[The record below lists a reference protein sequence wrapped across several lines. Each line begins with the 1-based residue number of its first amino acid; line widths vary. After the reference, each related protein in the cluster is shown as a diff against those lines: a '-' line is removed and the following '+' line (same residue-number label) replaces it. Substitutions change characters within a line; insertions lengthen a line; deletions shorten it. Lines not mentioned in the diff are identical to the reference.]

1 MTTQLRSALA
11 FALGAACLAL
21 VGCSSLNTAKNSDFA
36 CDNNS
41 DCPTPLEVY
50 SQTNH
55 APASVKNGRTPESWK
70 QSSSKGSDGKRD
82 KKGEQREELRMDLA
96 VLAPSAQMLMAGDPA
111 PQPLREPSQVMRI
124 WIAPWTDQSDNLNW
138 SGYVYSE
145 VTTRRWA
152 FGEQE
157 VRHQGLPPQFLPRQP

>member
-1 MTTQLRSALA
+1 MTMTSILRTALMIA
-11 FALGAACLAL
+11 VGTASIAL

-36 CDNNS
+36 CDNS

-70 QSSSKGSDGKRD
+70 QTGAKNAESKRD
-82 KKGEQREELRMDLA
+82 KKADAREELRMDLA
-96 VLAPSAQMLMAGDPA
+96 VAEPSAQMLMGGAPA
-111 PQPLREPSQVMRI
+111 PQPLREASQVMRI
-124 WIAPWTDQSDNLNW
+124 WIAPYIDQQDNLNW

-145 VTTRRWA
+145 VTPRRWA
-152 FGEQE
+152 VGEQE
-157 VRHQGLPPQFLPRQP
+157 VRHQGLPPQFLPR